1 MKYTDFITTN
11 VDGTFSIPF
20 SDKTYKS
27 MRAANAA
34 ASFYINQP
42 NNYIKRLAL
51 SKNINSILNIH
62 VTYDDLYKSSKSDG
76 FIDCDDI
83 DSDTDDTAGGG
94 FFTAYVGI
102 WNNMG
107 EDRSKVYRTIG
118 YLFYNRDKTG
128 VNALIDAIGKEI
140 KDDIIRTAFDI
151 LTHMDED
158 ELDDLLEI
166 YHDDNME
173 EFDEETENG
182 DLSSLLGL

>member
-1 MKYTDFITTN
+1 MKYTDFITAN
-11 VDGTFSIPF
+11 ADGTFSIPF

-42 NNYIKRLAL
+42 DSYIKRLAL

-62 VTYDDLYKSSKSDG
+62 ITYDELYKGQNSQG
-76 FIDCDDI
+76 FIDNRDI
-83 DSDTDDTAGGG
+83 TSDTPDTAGGG
-94 FFTAYVGI
+94 FYTAFSGI
-102 WNNMG
+102 WNHMEKG
-107 EDRSKVYRTIG
+107 RDSVYRTIG
-118 YLFYNRDKTG
+118 YLFYNRDKIG

-140 KDDIIRTAFDI
+140 ENDTTRFAFDI

-158 ELDDLLEI
+158 ELDTLLQV
-166 YHDDNME
+166 YHDNNIE
-173 EFDEETENG
+173 EFDEETENS